1 MSDANKAIV
10 RRNFEEIWNKENLA
24 VVDEL
29 HAPDYVGHIAS
40 GGGEIQGAAAF
51 KQFVMLQRLAFPD
64 ATFMIEDQIA
74 EGDKVATRWT
84 ARDTH
89 KGTFRGIAPSGQ
101 AIQITGISI
110 HRFVNGKIQESWD
123 NWDALSM
130 LRGMGQDVFETLSI
144 RF

>member
-29 HAPDYVGHIAS
+29 HAPDYVGHIAF
-40 GGGEIQGAAAF
+40 GGGEIQGTAAF

-64 ATFMIEDQIA
+64 ATFTIEDQIA

-84 ARDTH
+84 ARGTH
-89 KGTFRGIAPSGQ
+89 KGAFRGIAPSGQ
-101 AIQITGISI
+101 AMQITGISI
-110 HRFVNGKIQESWD
+110 HRFVDGKIQESWD
-123 NWDALSM
+123 NWDALRM

>member
-29 HAPDYVGHIAS
+29 HAPDYVGHIAA

-64 ATFMIEDQIA
+64 AAFTIEDQIA

-84 ARDTH
+84 ARGTH
-89 KGTFRGIAPSGQ
+89 KGAFRGIAPRGQ
-101 AIQITGISI
+101 AMQITGISI
-110 HRFVNGKIQESWD
+110 HRFVDGKIQES
-123 NWDALSM
+123 
-130 LRGMGQDVFETLSI
+130 
-144 RF
+144 